1 MSKNTDFIPAEGSP
15 VKSGSRCE
23 HMKSGSILSLEDLRG
38 GNDGEVSEPVVDTCD
53 TALTAIL
60 FQDLMDK
67 LRELDPELA
76 DIFCL
81 MYDGEFRSSIAEII
95 GDKSQSNVESKIMR
109 MRRILQQYVTRED
122 ILA

>member
-15 VKSGSRCE
+15 I
-23 HMKSGSILSLEDLRG
+23 KSGSILSLEDLRG
-38 GNDGEVSEPVVDTCD
+38 GNDGEVSEPAVDTCD

-76 DIFCL
+76 DIFGL
-81 MYDGEFRSSIAEII
+81 MYDGESRSSIAEII
-95 GDKSQSNVESKIMR
+95 GDKSQSSVESKIMR
-109 MRRILQQYVTRED
+109 MRRILQQHVTRED